1 MIVYRAMSLADI
13 PAGLAL
19 CRAAGWNQTYDDW
32 ALFLKLS
39 PEGCRVA
46 VDDEG
51 QVRGTVATL
60 RYEDHFSWIGMVLVD
75 PAMQRRGI
83 GIQLLRESLYTLSE
97 EDTIKLDAT
106 PDGRKIYVQL
116 DFMDE
121 YRISRVQVR
130 QLSQA
135 TSLPSDV
142 RPVKPDDMPQL
153 VDLDR
158 QVFGANRKPVL
169 EDVLRRAP
177 QYAFLEEDQHGL
189 KGYCF
194 GRSGHEHTHIGPLI
208 STSFSTAQNLL
219 SAALESCVGSSVV
232 LDVFHHT
239 PEWISWL
246 SSIGFEEQ
254 RPLVRMF
261 RGTNAYPGIPEN
273 QFAILGP
280 EFG

>member
-1 MIVYRAMSLADI
+1 MFVYRAMSVADI

-83 GIQLLRESLYTLSE
+83 GIQLLRESLHVLSE
-97 EDTIKLDAT
+97 EDTVKLDAT

-116 DFMDE
+116 DFTDE
-121 YRISRVQVR
+121 YRISRMQVR
-130 QLSQA
+130 QFSP
-135 TSLPSDV
+135 TSSLPSNV
-142 RPVKPDDMPQL
+142 RPVETDDMPRL
-153 VDLDR
+153 LELDR
-158 QVFGANRKPVL
+158 QIFGANRKPVL
-169 EDVLRRAP
+169 EDVFKRGA
-177 QYAFLEEDQHGL
+177 QYAFLDEDDGGVR
-189 KGYCF
+189 GYCF
-194 GRSGHEHTHIGPLI
+194 GRSGHHFTHIGPVI
-208 STSFSTAQNLL
+208 SKSFSTAQNLL
-219 SAALESCVGSSVV
+219 SAALENCVGSPVV

-239 PEWISWL
+239 PEWVSWL

-254 RPLVRMF
+254 RPLIRMF
-261 RGTNAYPGIPEN
+261 RGTNAYAGIPES